1 MEGSIRGQLLSV
13 LIDNGSTHNFIQEP
27 VAHKLG
33 IPLQELPEFRVFI
46 GSGDYLICREVCRQV
61 AITIQGAVITQDI
74 FVLTMEGANVVLG
87 VQWLETLGV
96 VKTDYKNL
104 SLEFNYGE
112 KVVKLQGSSQLAN
125 SGVSNQGLR
134 RMMAKKQIAY
144 YFHV

>member
-1 MEGSIRGQLLSV
+1 
-13 LIDNGSTHNFIQEP
+13 
-27 VAHKLG
+27 
-33 IPLQELPEFRVFI
+33 
-46 GSGDYLICREVCRQV
+46 
-61 AITIQGAVITQDI
+61 
-74 FVLTMEGANVVLG
+74 MEGANVVLG